1 MKYAIMKF
9 SFGSHSKLKSREQKI
24 DKTILFVCV
33 ENSARSQMA
42 EGFFRKYA
50 PKRHIT
56 LSAGT
61 RPSAEVNPLAIQV
74 MREFGIDISKQKPKD
89 LTEDM
94 IQNSYKIVN
103 MGCMEKESCPALF
116 MHNLIDW
123 NIEDPKGKQIDK
135 VRDIRDE
142 IERRV
147 RQLAAELNK
156 DNKQ

>member
-9 SFGSHSKLKSREQKI
+9 SFDSHSKLKSREQQI
-24 DKTILFVCV
+24 DKRILFVCV

-56 LSAGT
+56 SSAGT

-94 IQNSYKIVN
+94 IRNSYKIVN
-103 MGCMEKESCPALF
+103 MGCMEKEACPALF
-116 MHNLIDW
+116 IHNLIDW